1 MSIVTN
7 VVICISTLHR
17 PEGLARI
24 LRSLAAQTM
33 RAQDSIDLR
42 VVVVNNDPDDPRP
55 TSVAEEIRQA
65 TGLAIEVLLEARRG
79 VAPPRNR
86 GLGRA
91 TELAGEAGLIGF
103 LDDDEE
109 ATPEWL
115 AEMLRVKQEHAAQI
129 VTGPVIPRFEAEPPT
144 WVVEGGFFDKAAHA
158 TGSVRPWAFTNNV
171 IFDAELPHRLET
183 WFDEG
188 FLRLSED
195 RHFFQRLAATGARIV
210 WAADAPVVDFVPPSR
225 TTAGWLIRRMRT
237 VGRCVAPLRRD
248 IDGPLRA
255 VLATLAKSPVW
266 MLIGAATMIAGSV
279 GGGKA
284 WRVRGRSWFAYGVG
298 LSEGV
303 LMSSRAGRP
312 SSDSD

>member
-1 MSIVTN
+1 MRR

-24 LRSLAAQTM
+24 LRSLAAQTVG
-33 RAQDSIDLR
+33 DPESVELR

-55 TSVAEEIRQA
+55 ASEAGRVRAS
-65 TGLAIEVLLEARRG
+65 TGLDVEVLSEPRRG

-91 TELAGEAGLIGF
+91 VELTDEGDLIGF

-109 ATPEWL
+109 VNPEWL
-115 AEMLRVKQEHAAQI
+115 SEMLRVKRDHAAEI
-129 VTGPVIPRFEAEPPT
+129 VTGPVVPRFEAAPPA
-144 WVVEGGFFDKAAHA
+144 WVLEGGFFAASRHA
-158 TGSVRPWAFTNNV
+158 TGSTRPWAFTNNV
-171 IFDAELPHRLET
+171 ILDAALPQRLDI
-183 WFDEG
+183 WFDES

-195 RHFFQRLAATGARIV
+195 RHFFQRLARTGARIV
-210 WAADAPVVDFVPPSR
+210 WAADAPVIDHVPVSR

-248 IDGPLRA
+248 IDGPFRA
-255 VLATLAKSPVW
+255 VVATLAKSPVW
-266 MLIGAATMIAGSV
+266 ILIGGVTTIAGSI

-284 WRVRGRSWFAYGVG
+284 WRVRGRGWIAYGIG

-303 LMSSRAGRP
+303 LLSSRAGRP
-312 SSDSD
+312 SSASD

>member
-1 MSIVTN
+1 MLR

-17 PEGLARI
+17 PEGLTRI
-24 LRSLAAQTM
+24 LRGLAAQKFH
-33 RAQDSIDLR
+33 DPGSVELR

-55 TSVAEEIRQA
+55 TSEADRVRAS
-65 TGLAIEVLLEARRG
+65 TGLDVEVLSEPRRG

-91 TELAGEAGLIGF
+91 VELTGEGDLIGF

-109 ATPEWL
+109 VTPEWL
-115 AEMLRVKQEHAAQI
+115 SEMLRVKREHAAEI
-129 VTGPVIPRFEAEPPT
+129 VTGPVVPRFETPPPA
-144 WVVEGGFFDKAAHA
+144 WVIEGGFFAASRHA
-158 TGSVRPWAFTNNV
+158 TGSTRPWAFTNNV
-171 IFDAELPHRLET
+171 ILDAALPHRLDT

-195 RHFFQRLAATGARIV
+195 RHFFQRLARTGARIV
-210 WAADAPVVDFVPPSR
+210 WAADAPVIDHVPPSR

-248 IDGPLRA
+248 IDGSFRA
-255 VLATLAKSPVW
+255 VVATLAKSPVW
-266 MLIGAATMIAGSV
+266 ILIGGVTTIAGSV

-284 WRVRGRSWFAYGVG
+284 WRVRGRGWVAYGIG

-312 SSDSD
+312 SSASD

>member
-1 MSIVTN
+1 MSR

-17 PEGLARI
+17 PDGLARI
-24 LRSLAAQTM
+24 LRSLAAQTS
-33 RAQDSIDLR
+33 REPGTIDLQ

-55 TSVAEEIRQA
+55 ASEAGRVRAS
-65 TGLAIEVLLEARRG
+65 TGLDVEVLSEPRRG

-91 TELAGEAGLIGF
+91 VELTGEGDLIGF

-109 ATPEWL
+109 VNPEWL
-115 AEMLRVKQEHAAQI
+115 SEMLRVKRDHPAEI
-129 VTGPVIPRFEAEPPT
+129 VTGPVVPRFEAPPPA
-144 WVVEGGFFDKAAHA
+144 WVIAGRFFDKPEHA
-158 TGSVRPWAFTNNV
+158 TGSMRPWAFTNNV
-171 IFDAELPHRLET
+171 IFDATLPHRLDA

-195 RHFFQRLAATGARIV
+195 RHFFQRLARTGARIV
-210 WAADAPVVDFVPPSR
+210 WAADAKVIDYVPPSR

-248 IDGPLRA
+248 IDGPFRA
-255 VLATLAKSPVW
+255 VVATLAKSPVW
-266 MLIGAATMIAGSV
+266 ILIGGVTTIAGSV

-284 WRVRGRSWFAYGVG
+284 WRVRGRGWIAYGIG

-303 LMSSRAGRP
+303 LSSSRAGRP
-312 SSDSD
+312 SSGSD

>member
-1 MSIVTN
+1 MN
-7 VVICISTLHR
+7 RVVICISTLDR
-17 PEGLARI
+17 PEGLDRI
-24 LRSLAAQTM
+24 LRSLADQTI
-33 RAQDSIDLR
+33 RDSGSVDLR

-55 TSVAEEIRQA
+55 ASVAEGVA
-65 TGLAIEVLLEARRG
+65 GSTGLAVEVLAEPRRG

-91 TELAGEAGLIGF
+91 TELAGDGDLIGF

-109 ATPEWL
+109 TTPDWL
-115 AEMLRVKQEHAAQI
+115 SEMMRVKRAYAAEI
-129 VTGPVIPRFEAEPPT
+129 VTGPVIPRFDAEPPA
-144 WVVEGGFFDKAAHA
+144 WVVDGRFFDKPEHA
-158 TGSVRPWAFTNNV
+158 TGSMRPWAFTNNV
-171 IFDAELPHRLET
+171 IFDAALPHRLDT

-195 RHFFQRLAATGARIV
+195 RHFFQRLARTGARIV
-210 WAADAPVVDFVPPSR
+210 WAADAKVIDYVPPSR

-248 IDGPLRA
+248 IDGPFRA
-255 VLATLAKSPVW
+255 MVATLAKSPVW
-266 MLIGAATMIAGSV
+266 ILIGAATTIAGSI

-284 WRVRGRSWFAYGVG
+284 WRVRGRSWIAYGIG

-303 LMSSRAGRP
+303 LSSSRAGRP
-312 SSDSD
+312 SSGSD